1 MNNTSNTLEKSLQDL
16 KEPTLSP
23 STDVL
28 ILIELEKLNILISKH
43 LEETNKTL
51 QTISNELKTLSK
63 YIGASKSKLSIQVI
77 KQEEP
82 PEGFPKD
89 EPDWGRG
96 ERGWGIGGQY
106 LKVEEDE

>member
-51 QTISNELKTLSK
+51 QTISN
-63 YIGASKSKLSIQVI
+63 
-77 KQEEP
+77 
-82 PEGFPKD
+82 
-89 EPDWGRG
+89 
-96 ERGWGIGGQY
+96 
-106 LKVEEDE
+106 